1 METIQIKFDLRIL
14 FRMKFLIELNENIEP
29 NLLKNL
35 KEAISDKLNDNH
47 IIESSKFQNFD
58 SESRICAL
66 VKVLELTNFK
76 EAESSNLNDISA
88 KGIKNLKI
96 YIVYIFD
103 ENNDCIHFKF
113 SQQLYEDS
121 ETALLPKIFIKT
133 LDQNNYA
140 IEIKRFVEC
149 LKSLNL
155 SDLVNQEPLAFAK
168 MATTQKLPINF
179 DDYKKLGSLKYF
191 QEIEPEIPNFDQQ
204 IKYFQTEKFL
214 KIETGEDVFDDID
227 LQNEESKPILAAYPV
242 LYSDLYEPELEIFDI
257 RNILET
263 QKFEKINQE
272 KPTEILTTILED
284 YLTNWIEFYSKVIGT
299 KNSATAKIL
308 FCSYRA

>member
-29 NLLKNL
+29 NFLKNL
-35 KEAISDKLNDNH
+35 KDAISDELNDNH
-47 IIESSKFQNFD
+47 IIESSEFQNFD
-58 SESRICAL
+58 SQPKICTL

-88 KGIKNLKI
+88 KGIKNLIILTIKEKNFEFFLDKFMNKLKI

-140 IEIKRFVEC
+140 IEINQKNLFEKNLGHTFVCGTKRFVEH

-155 SDLVNQEPLAFAK
+155 SDLVNQ
-168 MATTQKLPINF
+168 
-179 DDYKKLGSLKYF
+179 
-191 QEIEPEIPNFDQQ
+191 
-204 IKYFQTEKFL
+204 
-214 KIETGEDVFDDID
+214 
-227 LQNEESKPILAAYPV
+227 
-242 LYSDLYEPELEIFDI
+242 
-257 RNILET
+257 
-263 QKFEKINQE
+263 
-272 KPTEILTTILED
+272 
-284 YLTNWIEFYSKVIGT
+284 
-299 KNSATAKIL
+299 
-308 FCSYRA
+308 